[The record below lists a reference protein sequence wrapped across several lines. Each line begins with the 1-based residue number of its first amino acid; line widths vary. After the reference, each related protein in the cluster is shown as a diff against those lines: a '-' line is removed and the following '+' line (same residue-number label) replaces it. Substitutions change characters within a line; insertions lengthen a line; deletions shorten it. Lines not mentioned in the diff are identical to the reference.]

1 MREELEPPP
10 GFLLRNNTEKLIF
23 PWDRVGYVG
32 EKTERVKKKCCLL
45 PIINFFSSGAG
56 CRGKRRAV
64 ERGRSRRLRI
74 TELGEF
80 NDLFDR
86 DKAVPIQ

>member
-1 MREELEPPP
+1 ML
-10 GFLLRNNTEKLIF
+10 
-23 PWDRVGYVG
+23 
-32 EKTERVKKKCCLL
+32 ERVNKKKKKKKPCLL
-45 PIINFFSSGAG
+45 AIINFFSSGAG

-64 ERGRSRRLRI
+64 ERVWSRRLRN
-74 TELGEF
+74 TQLGEF